1 MHTITLTRANLA
13 NLGQGNNRLV
23 YNIPGSQNLEGAE
36 VALASAYLYYSW
48 QNINAQPLANNTFQI
63 YIPPLAVNGG
73 GSSNVVN
80 GSYHTITIPDGIYT
94 VTALNNYF
102 QSWSI
107 EKDFYLI
114 DSAGQYV
121 YFFQVSTNSTKYT
134 LQFDSYVLPAG
145 GLPSGYT
152 QPSNGF
158 LRTLTGHSDSTGAFP
173 ATGNGYA
180 PGFKWPANFSTFC
193 GFTEGAVGANS
204 SGSNLYYSDS
214 TKSFPTGIFSVN
226 STTAPQVQPNPVI
239 FLNCNLVSNTYS
251 TPSTFLA
258 PIPGKTSAGGL
269 LTIEPPEYAFNRI
282 APGQSGQVI
291 LSFTQIDGQAVIIE
305 DPDIVVTLI
314 IRDHTDKHFQMGPS
328 NTFGGSASTN
338 TLRHALHPQNN
349 QSDTHHSAL
358 ARKFR

>member
-1 MHTITLTRANLA
+1 MHTITLTRANMA

-63 YIPPLAVNGG
+63 YIPPLETVTNATAVGG
-73 GSSNVVN
+73 A
-80 GSYHTITIPDGIYT
+80 YHTITIPDGIYT

-107 EKDFYLI
+107 ENDFYLI

-121 YFFQVSTNSTKYT
+121 YFFEVSTNSTKYT
-134 LQFDSYVLPAG
+134 LQFDSYILPAG

-152 QPSNGF
+152 QPSSGF
-158 LRTLTGHSDSTGAFP
+158 LYTLTGHGDAAGAFP
-173 ATGNGYA
+173 TTGNGFA

-193 GFTEGAVGANS
+193 GFTENAVAANS
-204 SGSNLYYSDS
+204 AGSNVYFSDS

-291 LSFTQIDGQAVIIE
+291 LSFTQIDGQPVVIE

-314 IRDHTDKHFQMGPS
+314 IRDHSDKHFQMGPS
-328 NTFGGSASTN
+328 NTFGGSASTH

>member
-1 MHTITLTRANLA
+1 MA

-63 YIPPLAVNGG
+63 YIPT
-73 GSSNVVN
+73 VVTTTSTTVT
-80 GSYHTITIPDGIYT
+80 GAYYTITIPDGIYT
-94 VTALNNYF
+94 VTDLNNFF

-107 EKDFYLI
+107 ENDFYLI
-114 DSAGQYV
+114 DNAGQYV
-121 YFFQVSTNSTKYT
+121 YFFEVSTNSTKYT
-134 LQFDSYVLPAG
+134 LQFDSYVLPTS
-145 GLPSGYT
+145 LPSGYT

-158 LRTLTGHSDSTGAFP
+158 LSTLVIHTDTAGAFP
-173 ATGNGYA
+173 STAGNA

-193 GFTEGAVGANS
+193 GFKENAVAANS
-204 SGSNLYYSDS
+204 AGSNVYFSDS

-291 LSFTQIDGQAVIIE
+291 LSFTQIDGQPVIIE

-314 IRDHTDKHFQMGPS
+314 IRDHSDKHFQMGPS
-328 NTFGGSASTN
+328 NTFGGSSSTH

>member
-1 MHTITLTRANLA
+1 MA

-73 GSSNVVN
+73 GSANVVAAA
-80 GSYHTITIPDGIYT
+80 YYTITIPDGIYT
-94 VTALNNYF
+94 VPALNNFF

-121 YFFQVSTNSTKYT
+121 YFFEVSTNSTRYT

-145 GLPSGYT
+145 GLPTGYT

-158 LRTLTGHSDSTGAFP
+158 LNTLTGHGDTAGAFP
-173 ATGNGYA
+173 AANYAYA

-193 GFTEGAVGANS
+193 GFAENAVGANS
-204 SGSNLYYSDS
+204 LGGSLYYSNGTSVTD
-214 TKSFPTGIFSVN
+214 TNLLFPKGVFSVN

-291 LSFTQIDGQAVIIE
+291 LSFTQIDGQPVIIE

-314 IRDHTDKHFQMGPS
+314 IRDHTNKHFQMGPS
-328 NTFGGSASTN
+328 NTFGGSASTH
-338 TLRHALHPQNN
+338 TLKHALHPQNN
-349 QSDTHHSAL
+349 QSESHHSAL

>member
-1 MHTITLTRANLA
+1 M
-13 NLGQGNNRLV
+13 V

-63 YIPPLAVNGG
+63 YIPDLVRATSPNNIVTGT
-73 GSSNVVN
+73 
-80 GSYHTITIPDGIYT
+80 YHTITIPDGIYT
-94 VTALNNYF
+94 VTDLNNYF
-102 QSWSI
+102 QSWCI
-107 EKDFYLI
+107 ERDFYLI

-134 LQFDSYVLPAG
+134 LQFDSYVLPSG

-158 LRTLTGHSDSTGAFP
+158 LNTLTGHGDTAGAFP
-173 ATGNGYA
+173 STAGNA
-180 PGFKWPANFSTFC
+180 IGFLWPANFSTFC
-193 GFTEGAVGANS
+193 GFTEGAVAGNAL
-204 SGSNLYYSDS
+204 GSNVFYSDS

-251 TPSTFLA
+251 SPSTFLA

-269 LTIEPPEYAFNRI
+269 LVIEPPEYAFNRV
-282 APGQSGQVI
+282 APGQAGQVI
-291 LSFTQIDGQAVIIE
+291 LSFTQIDGQPVIIE

-314 IRDHTDKHFQMGPS
+314 FKDHTNKHFQMGPS
-328 NTFGGSASTN
+328 NTFGGSSSTH
-338 TLRHALHPQNN
+338 TLKHAMHPQNN
-349 QSDTHHSAL
+349 QSESNHSAL